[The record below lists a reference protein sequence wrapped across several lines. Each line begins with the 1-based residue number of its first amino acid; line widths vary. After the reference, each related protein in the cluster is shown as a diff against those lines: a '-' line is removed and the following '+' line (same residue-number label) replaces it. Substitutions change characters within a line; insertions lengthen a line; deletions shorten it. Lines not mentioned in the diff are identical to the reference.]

1 MKCARKTAH
10 RKVNFISELNLLFH
24 PAMRMAVKPPDA
36 IFLDFFH
43 GSNFLG
49 VKGSNPQQLAFLFAK
64 LFLWAMPKKKRSSMP
79 PAAGYR
85 LWLEEADFG
94 PTFFQRVSFA

>member
-1 MKCARKTAH
+1 MDRAEGSQTDFWQRNVWQENNH
-10 RKVNFISELNLLFH
+10 
-24 PAMRMAVKPPDA
+24 AMRMAVKPPDA